1 MTQKEK
7 FETGKYIRVAKSRT
21 FNNIPFEKLDND
33 DNYWLEREFEYFFI
47 HKNHEDILD
56 SYLLDNDVEI
66 EQCSNGD
73 WYEINI
79 NPYYDAFIRF
89 YDENNEYRLKHSF
102 EEQLINEVIG
112 NGVETIQAP
121 NSDIKF
127 IKPEFECE
135 LWHRDRTYIL
145 GKVRLPYDIKL
156 CRWDMDTG
164 ICREDEK
171 YNLTPYQEKK
181 EWYRDESNFPCVI
194 VDKMNH
200 NDIRIVKENMGI
212 NWEVYRPATNEEI
225 DSLKIKDANF

>member
-1 MTQKEK
+1 MVITKEIKEK
-7 FETGKYIRVAKSRT
+7 IETDEYIKIEESRLGVST
-21 FNNIPFEKLDND
+21 YRTIDNLNELQPFYSKLH
-33 DNYWLEREFEYFFI
+33 LI
-47 HKNHEDILD
+47 HKKHKAILD
-56 SYLLDNDVEI
+56 AYLLDNSVKI

-89 YDENNEYRLKHSF
+89 YNENNQYRLKQKKEFNFIEH
-102 EEQLINEVIG
+102 NMP
-112 NGVETIQAP
+112 ETIQAQ
-121 NSDIKF
+121 NSDKKF
-127 IKPEFECE
+127 LKPEFECE